1 MIRLAPRALA
11 FWTAL
16 VPLAG
21 PAAAAAEA
29 ETDLG
34 AHVTIELNAVAPVDA
49 ACRMSFLIQNGHAS
63 DIRQA
68 VFEAVL
74 FDDQGR
80 VERLTLFDFGEL
92 PAARP
97 RVRPA
102 ALRAQLFWLASTHA
116 RYSGLTVPVMYS
128 PVKQLISS
136 SVMPLPSRIAAC
148 MSSTSW

>member
-11 FWTAL
+11 VWAAL

-68 VFEAVL
+68 VLEAVL

-97 RVRPA
+97 RVRQFVVPDLDCA
-102 ALRAQLFWLASTHA
+102 ALGQVLFNGVETCSSDGLSPTACSEGLELRSRADVEVL
-116 RYSGLTVPVMYS
+116 G
-128 PVKQLISS
+128 
-136 SVMPLPSRIAAC
+136 
-148 MSSTSW
+148 

>member
-49 ACRMSFLIQNGHAS
+49 ACRMSFLIQNGHAG

-97 RVRPA
+97 RVRQFVVPDLDCA
-102 ALRAQLFWLASTHA
+102 ALGQVLFNGVETCSSDGLSPTACSEGLELRSRADVEVL
-116 RYSGLTVPVMYS
+116 G
-128 PVKQLISS
+128 
-136 SVMPLPSRIAAC
+136 
-148 MSSTSW
+148 

>member
-97 RVRPA
+97 RVRQFVVPDLDCA
-102 ALRAQLFWLASTHA
+102 ALGQVLFNGVETCSSDGLSPTACSEGLELRSRADGEVL
-116 RYSGLTVPVMYS
+116 G
-128 PVKQLISS
+128 
-136 SVMPLPSRIAAC
+136 
-148 MSSTSW
+148 

>member
-11 FWTAL
+11 VWAAL

-21 PAAAAAEA
+21 PAAAETEA
-29 ETDLG
+29 DLG

-49 ACRMSFLIQNGHAS
+49 ACRMSFLIQNGLAS

-97 RVRPA
+97 RVRQFVVPDLDCA
-102 ALRAQLFWLASTHA
+102 ALGQVLFNGAETCSGNGLSPTACSEGLELRSRAGVEVL
-116 RYSGLTVPVMYS
+116 G
-128 PVKQLISS
+128 
-136 SVMPLPSRIAAC
+136 
-148 MSSTSW
+148 

>member
-1 MIRLAPRALA
+1 MIRLVPRALA
-11 FWTAL
+11 VWAAL

-21 PAAAAAEA
+21 PAAAEA

-97 RVRPA
+97 RVRQFVVPDLDCA
-102 ALRAQLFWLASTHA
+102 ALGQVLFNGAETCSGDGLSPTACSEGLELRSRAGVEVL
-116 RYSGLTVPVMYS
+116 G
-128 PVKQLISS
+128 
-136 SVMPLPSRIAAC
+136 
-148 MSSTSW
+148 

>member
-97 RVRPA
+97 RVRQFVVPDLDCA
-102 ALRAQLFWLASTHA
+102 ALGQVLFNGVETCSSDGLSPTACSEGLELRSRADVEVL
-116 RYSGLTVPVMYS
+116 G
-128 PVKQLISS
+128 
-136 SVMPLPSRIAAC
+136 
-148 MSSTSW
+148 

>member
-1 MIRLAPRALA
+1 MIRLVPRALA
-11 FWTAL
+11 VWAAL

-97 RVRPA
+97 RVRQFVVPDLDCA
-102 ALRAQLFWLASTHA
+102 ALGQVLFNGVETCSSDGLSPTACSEGLELRSRADVEVL
-116 RYSGLTVPVMYS
+116 G
-128 PVKQLISS
+128 
-136 SVMPLPSRIAAC
+136 
-148 MSSTSW
+148 